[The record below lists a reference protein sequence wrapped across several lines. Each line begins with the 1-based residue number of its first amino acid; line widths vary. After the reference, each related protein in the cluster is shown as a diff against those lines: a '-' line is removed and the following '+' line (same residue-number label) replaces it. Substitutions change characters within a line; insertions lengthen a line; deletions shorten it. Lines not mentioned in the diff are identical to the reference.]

1 MEKSKLLLALP
12 IAVAVLAAPATAR
25 KGHVNPQHLASD
37 ANASVSPTA
46 HYISGLISIRVPHVR
61 TVDPA
66 RPDGGTCD
74 VGDTARIC

>member
-25 KGHVNPQHLASD
+25 KSHANPQHFADD

-46 HYISGLISIRVPHVR
+46 HYISGPVGIRGPHVH

-66 RPDGGTCD
+66 RPVGGTCD

>member
-25 KGHVNPQHLASD
+25 KSHLNPQHPADD

-46 HYISGLISIRVPHVR
+46 HYINGPVGIRVPRVR
-61 TVDPA
+61 TFDPA
-66 RPDGGTCD
+66 PSDGGTCD